1 MGRVASLATK
11 WRARALT
18 PLTVGRAILVFAGL
32 VLLINIVNLF
42 TVLNERGRAQ
52 IDSVRE
58 DTVWASYQLE
68 REAAQLSE
76 VLREPIVRD
85 AAWVKEVGLRF
96 DILYSRT
103 TLLTEGQLHA
113 RFGEV
118 QELEDLIQ
126 SIRSE
131 ILALTPAF
139 DAAAKEGEISPGRR
153 SQLRTAVAGIEKR
166 ASQLIIATNAR
177 HNLVRVAEREEV
189 KGYYEQMA
197 WTVGGLAAL
206 FVAFIILLVLQLRA
220 IRRLSENNQREAA
233 AAAAANRA
241 KSAFL
246 AAMSHEIRTPLN
258 GILGMAELIA
268 DGELSSL
275 QRSQVGVIRS
285 SGDMLLDVINDILDF
300 SKLESGGI
308 DLSVTSFPLS
318 EVTQGVVDMMR
329 PRAVAKQLALN
340 LDCASVNIT
349 SDPARLKQVLVNIV
363 GNAIKFTSQGSV
375 TIAGTVHTGLDGRSG
390 IRFQISDTG
399 IGMSA
404 ETRAQLF
411 QEFVQGDPSISR
423 RFGGTGLGLAICK
436 RLVLAMGGTI
446 EVDSTEGKGT
456 CFTVDIPC
464 EVTAES
470 QAPTTMPGA
479 APLPTS
485 AHVLIVEDNPVNQ
498 MVVQG
503 LLQKMGLT
511 ASTVDNGALAVEAVA
526 DGIYDLVLMDMQ
538 MPVMDGLTA
547 TRMIRATGNSVPI
560 VGLTAN
566 AFVSDRDDCLA
577 AGMNAFLTKPITR
590 SKLEE
595 TLLPIL
601 SRTGP
606 AKPAAVP
613 AAESLVDAGQQNAL
627 IAELGQEQFDGLMQM
642 FGEDARAILATLDG
656 LKVNDE
662 AILAMHSLKGM
673 ARTLGLSA
681 IGDAAEQGEA
691 ALRSGRLPDLSEI
704 VRLLKPYEASVA
716 STAVAA

>member
-1 MGRVASLATK
+1 MGGVASLLAK

-18 PLTVGRAILVFAGL
+18 PLTVGSFVLTLAGM

-68 REAAQLSE
+68 REASKLGE
-76 VLREPIVRD
+76 VLREPVVRD
-85 AAWVKEVGLRF
+85 AAWVKEVGKRF

-103 TLLTEGQLHA
+103 GVLTEGQLHA

-131 ILALTPAF
+131 ILALTPTF
-139 DAAAKEGEISPGRR
+139 DAVAKEGEISPVRR
-153 SQLRTAVAGIEKR
+153 SQLRAAVAEIEKR

-177 HNLVRVAEREEV
+177 HNIVRVAEREEV
-189 KGYYEQMA
+189 RGYYEQMA
-197 WTVGGLAAL
+197 WTAGGLAAL
-206 FVAFIILLVLQLRA
+206 FAAFIVLLVLQLRA
-220 IRRLSENNQREAA
+220 IRRLSETNRREAA

-258 GILGMAELIA
+258 GILGVAELMA

-308 DLSVTSFPLS
+308 DLSVSSFPLG
-318 EVTQGVVDMMR
+318 ELTRGVVDMMR
-329 PRAVAKQLALN
+329 PRAEAKQLSL
-340 LDCASVNIT
+340 LVDCPQVTVT
-349 SDPARLKQVLVNIV
+349 SDAARLRQVLVNIV
-363 GNAIKFTSQGSV
+363 GNAIKFTGAGSV
-375 TIAGTVHTGLDGRSG
+375 RISGTVMSEDGRPCG
-390 IRFQISDTG
+390 LRFQIADTG

-404 ETRAQLF
+404 QTREQLF

-436 RLVLAMGGTI
+436 RLVVAMGGTI
-446 EVDSTEGKGT
+446 EVDSRQGEGS
-456 CFTVDIPC
+456 CFTIEIPC
-464 EVTAES
+464 DVTYERAQSVEPEIAVS
-470 QAPTTMPGA
+470 LAG
-479 APLPTS
+479 S

-498 MVVQG
+498 LVVQG

-511 ASTVDNGALAVEAVA
+511 ASTVADGAAAVEAVA
-526 DGIYDLVLMDMQ
+526 ATAYDLVLMDMQ

-547 TRMIRATGNSVPI
+547 TRAIRAGGDTVPI

-566 AFVSDRDDCLA
+566 AFVSDRDACLE

-590 SKLEE
+590 AKLEDA
-595 TLLPIL
+595 LRPIL
-601 SRTGP
+601 NGRATTS
-606 AKPAAVP
+606 AKVP
-613 AAESLVDAGQQNAL
+613 TNADVQVDKGQQNAL
-627 IAELGQEQFDGLMQM
+627 VAELGQEQFDELLRM
-642 FGEDARAILATLDG
+642 FSEDAQAILLTLETCG
-656 LKVNDE
+656 VGE
-662 AILAMHSLKGM
+662 ESIRAMHSLKGM
-673 ARTLGLSA
+673 AHTLGLTA
-681 IGDAAEQGEA
+681 IGDAAAAGEVSLRGGQVPDLIEIARLLGHQEA
-691 ALRSGRLPDLSEI
+691 ASPAI
-704 VRLLKPYEASVA
+704 
-716 STAVAA
+716 AA